1 MESNGSGQSKIGSR
15 IGHFA
20 LWYPDGSHL
29 LTDDGN
35 KLVSVTMN
43 AGGQSTELADLPMSG
58 LFVHVLE
65 KRILEQPVRQQADN
79 AAFSADGT
87 RIVYHPYTEEGLY
100 VQPPHERPVSQTD
113 RAKRKLPCL
122 A

>member
-58 LFVHVLE
+58 LFVHVLDISPDGRKLLYGDFTTELFVFSLDE
-65 KRILEQPVRQQADN
+65 KRILKQPVRQQADN

-87 RIVYHPYTEEGLY
+87 WIVYHP
-100 VQPPHERPVSQTD
+100 
-113 RAKRKLPCL
+113 
-122 A
+122 